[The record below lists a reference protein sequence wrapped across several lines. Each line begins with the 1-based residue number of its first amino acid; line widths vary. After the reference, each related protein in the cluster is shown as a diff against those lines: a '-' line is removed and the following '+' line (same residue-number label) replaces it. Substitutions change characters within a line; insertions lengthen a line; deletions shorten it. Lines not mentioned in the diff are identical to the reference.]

1 MKLRPVR
8 TAVIGCGMI
17 SQIYLK
23 NMIERFRILDVV
35 GCAAAHPESAR
46 ARAEEFGIRAMTAD
60 EILADD
66 SIELVVNLT
75 PPTAHYEVVRR
86 ALEAGKHVYTEKIL
100 ATELWQARELVRLAD
115 ERGLYL
121 GVAPD
126 TFLGAG
132 IQTARFALDS
142 GMIGEPTGVA
152 AVLNRD
158 NGVGAEFI
166 PFIAKRGGGI
176 GFDVGIYYMTAIS
189 YLLGPVV
196 RCCGFSRT
204 RTPRRTHCLP
214 SRPDFGT
221 EYEMESETL
230 FSAALEFANGAGG
243 TLQFNGECVMES
255 TTFLTVYGTQGILYL
270 PDPNTFGGEVRVLRR
285 GEREPAPVPPNHGFA
300 DDSRGLGPAELA
312 WALRQG
318 RAPRAGKEMALHA
331 LEVLFG
337 VAESCASGQI
347 YRVESSFAPTPPLPQ
362 GFLRETRFADFQAD
376 EEAALI

>member
-1 MKLRPVR
+1 MKLQPVR

-23 NMIERFRILDVV
+23 NMIERFAILDVV
-35 GCAAAHPESAR
+35 GCAAAHPESAH
-46 ARAEEFGIRAMTAD
+46 ARAEEFGIRAMTVD
-60 EILADD
+60 EILADE

-75 PPTAHYEVVRR
+75 PPTAHYDIVRR
-86 ALEAGKHVYTEKIL
+86 ALEAGKHIYTEKIL

-158 NGVGAEFI
+158 NGIGAEFI

-189 YLLGPVV
+189 YLLGPVA
-196 RCCGFSRT
+196 RCCGFCRT
-204 RTPRRTHCLP
+204 RTPRRVHNLP
-214 SRPDFGT
+214 SRPDFGS
-221 EYEMESETL
+221 EFEMESETL
-230 FSAALEFANGAGG
+230 FSAALEFANGASG
-243 TLQFNGECVMES
+243 TLQFNGECVMEP
-255 TTFLTVYGTQGILYL
+255 TTLLTVYGTQGILYL

-285 GEREPAPVPPNHGFA
+285 GEREPTLVPPNHGFA
-300 DDSRGLGPAELA
+300 DNSRGLGVAELA
-312 WALRQG
+312 WSLRQG
-318 RAPRAGKEMALHA
+318 RAPRASKEMALHA

-337 VAESCASGQI
+337 VAESGASGQI
-347 YRVESSFAPTPPLPQ
+347 YSVQSSFTPTPPLPQ
-362 GFLRETRFADFQAD
+362 GYLRETRFADFRAD